1 MGPAAGTQRA
11 LLDDAPGSLE
21 RLLEWAERDEANG
34 MPDAPW
40 PPTFP
45 KMPGEARR
53 VAPSRR
59 GGARAEQ
66 DGNSDHGRSSKG

>member
-1 MGPAAGTQRA
+1 
-11 LLDDAPGSLE
+11 
-21 RLLEWAERDEANG
+21 